1 MIHAL
6 RIIMEKNKYLKK
18 IVPKIKNT
26 KIMKYRTKKLH
37 QNERKKNFKR
47 FYKEHENDFN
57 KLYDLLEDNLSKETM
72 NCIIKYRLTLN
83 KKYLSNII
91 VKPQYF
97 QKDIIKPMKDEV
109 FIDAGAYIGDTIDE
123 LTNFGGKNYWK
134 KVYAIEPDEF
144 NREKL
149 KNNIKKYENIEIIP
163 IVLWSKKTKLNFNMN
178 YNTSSHIN
186 LNEKNLKTKL
196 VLTNSIDNICKKD
209 KVTFIKMDIE
219 GAEKE
224 ALLGA
229 IKTIKRDKP
238 RLAICIYHNKKDLCE
253 IPFFIH
259 DNFPWYKLYIRH
271 HRDNVYETVLYCI

>member
-1 MIHAL
+1 MIHEL
-6 RIIMEKNKYLKK
+6 RIIMENNKYLKG

-26 KIMKYRTKKLH
+26 KIMKYRSEKIH

-57 KLYDLLEDNLSKETM
+57 KLYDLLEDDLSKKTM

-83 KKYLSNII
+83 KKYLSNIV

-97 QKDIIKPMKDEV
+97 QKDIIKPLKDEV
-109 FIDAGAYIGDTIDE
+109 FIDAGAYIGDTIEE
-123 LTNFGGKNYWK
+123 LSNFGGKNYWK

-149 KNNIKKYENIEIIP
+149 KKNIKKYKNIEILP
-163 IVLWSKKTKLNFNMN
+163 IVLWSKKTKMYFGM
-178 YNTSSHIN
+178 YSSFCSRIN
-186 LNEKNLKTKL
+186 LKEKNLKTKL
-196 VLTNSIDNICKKD
+196 VSTNSIDNICKND
-209 KVTFIKMDIE
+209 HVTFIKMDVE

-224 ALLGA
+224 ALLGG

-238 RLAICIYHNKKDLCE
+238 RLAICLYHNLEDLYE

-271 HRDNVYETVLYCI
+271 HKDDVHETVLYCV